1 MERVT
6 RSFLPENPGTENRTS
21 RVAASASRI
30 FAVLAALTAV
40 LLTTACENAL
50 TAVIARDEEYSTK
63 LLQAT
68 TTPATSHWIAG
79 NETITIQFADPVDT
93 ATLVMSGTLGIDESD
108 TGYFAWSDTTYAN
121 DTLTLTPPPLAGHTS
136 FNLWPAGSDM
146 TVVVSAESTNGKV
159 MSARTFA
166 FDVEYRYCVDDG
178 AGGSGNGSRLAPL
191 DTVQGGIDAAAA
203 LYAELSPASEIPV
216 LVAAGTYSANC
227 LYDSTYTA
235 GEEHWVAFMKPGV
248 SLHGG
253 YDSTFLAL
261 HGSQKTIFSDSDTD
275 GGNKDDYLNP
285 ASVVYIGS
293 TVTGTPVIET
303 ITVMPAVSSDVDGF
317 VCAVHVESASPKLRN
332 IIVTGASSGGP
343 YGVWGMF
350 IEGASAS
357 PEILNPAINPGTA
370 SGVSV
375 GLFVSNGASP
385 AVSGTS
391 PVSHFIKSG
400 AGAKNAFGIF
410 YEGGGSG
417 SFYGIGVHGPAT
429 SVAGGSGLTPSTVDG
444 GCVYLSVGGTPSFTG
459 NTFYLGYNFVNDLY
473 VFYEGTSCEPAEVT
487 RNDFAFTLGYSGNII
502 WYYDSDIPVS
512 VNSANYTTQSI
523 STGEGPGLLMSPSG
537 HDNYSST
544 AGINYP

>member
-1 MERVT
+1 MRVQ
-6 RSFLPENPGTENRTS
+6 RKWR
-21 RVAASASRI
+21 ASAVR
-30 FAVLAALTAV
+30 FLTATALLLAV
-40 LLTTACENAL
+40 LLPAACENDL
-50 TAVIARDEEYSTK
+50 TAVIARDEEFSTK
-63 LLQAT
+63 LLQAST
-68 TTPATSHWIAG
+68 MPATSHWITG
-79 NETITIQFADPVDT
+79 NEAITIQFSDPVDT

-108 TGYFAWSDTTYAN
+108 TSYYSWSDTTYAN
-121 DTLTLTPPPLAGHTS
+121 DTLTLTPPPLAGHAS
-136 FNLWPAGSDM
+136 FNLWPAGSGM

-159 MSARTFA
+159 MNARTFA

-216 LVAAGTYSANC
+216 LVAVGTYSADC
-227 LYDSTYTA
+227 QYDATYTA

-275 GGNKDDYLNP
+275 GGNTTEYLNP

-293 TVTGTPVIET
+293 TVTGTPVIEK
-303 ITVMPAVSSDVDGF
+303 ITVIPAVSSAGGGF
-317 VCAVHVESASPKLRN
+317 VCAVHVESASPKLRT
-332 IIVTGASSGGP
+332 ITVTGASSGGP

-350 IEGASAS
+350 CEGASAL
-357 PEILNPAINPGTA
+357 PEISNPAVDPGTA

-385 AVSGTS
+385 EVSGSS

-400 AGAKNAFGIF
+400 AGAQNAFGVY

-417 SFYGIGVHGPAT
+417 SFSGIGVYGPAT
-429 SVAGGSGLTPSTVDG
+429 SVAGGSGLTPGTVDG

-459 NTFYLGYNFVNDLY
+459 NTFYLGYGFVNDLY

-487 RNDFAFTLGYSGNII
+487 RNDFAFTAGYSGNIV
-502 WYYDSDIPVS
+502 WYYDSDSAAS
-512 VNSANYTTQSI
+512 VNSGNHTTQSI
-523 STGEGPGLLMSPSG
+523 STGEGSGLLMSPSG

-544 AGINYP
+544 IGINYP